1 LEVVAVELAMVDL
14 EALVALHL
22 PFQLQQTVVAL
33 VEAHKIKPVVKED
46 LAAEAVEPLVVQ
58 AVKVIHLLNLH
69 PLLLHKVMMVVT
81 QAMQELVVAELV
93 VPVVALVD
101 KVVTEVVAVLH
112 P

>member
-14 EALVALHL
+14 EVLVALHL

-33 VEAHKIKPVVKED
+33 VD
-46 LAAEAVEPLVVQ
+46 LEAEAVEPLVVQ

-69 PLLLHKVMMVVT
+69 LLLLHKVMMVAT

-93 VPVVALVD
+93 VPAVALVNQ
-101 KVVTEVVAVLH
+101 VVAEVVAVLH